1 MLSSLGE
8 ANLST
13 FFILHS
19 ACARIPII
27 SGHPELDSGL

>member
-1 MLSSLGE
+1 MFSSVGE
-8 ANLST
+8 ADLLT
-13 FFILHS
+13 FFIRHS